1 MMNRTHRAV
10 PERGEIPVPLTLGLA
25 LTLTVVLDLTLPL
38 KTTAMKRLRITNLA
52 TKLRVES
59 LQPSKCM
66 LVPVGSH
73 FWHLISFVASGLISR

>member
-10 PERGEIPVPLTLGLA
+10 PERGEIPVPLTLALA
-25 LTLTVVLDLTLPL
+25 LILTVVLDLTLQL
-38 KTTAMKRLRITNLA
+38 KTTAMKRPRIMNPA

-59 LQPSKCM
+59 LQPSKWT

-73 FWHLISFVASGLISR
+73 F